1 MAAGDKTIEGAR
13 ILIES
18 AHSVSD
24 TIDRL
29 EATLKDKGMGV
40 FGRVDHAANAK
51 KVDLDMPETQVLIFG
66 NPKLGTKL
74 MLSAPSIAL
83 DLPLK
88 MLAAIANDGKVYL
101 SWIDPAHLRT
111 VHGVDNCDEQFDMI
125 STALLNI
132 ATSVAS
138 AD

>member
-1 MAAGDKTIEGAR
+1 MAAGDKTTEGAR
-13 ILIES
+13 ISIES

-29 EATLKDKGMGV
+29 EATLKEKGMGV

-88 MLAAIANDGKVYL
+88 MLASKDADGKVL
-101 SWIDPAHLRT
+101 DWFRLID
-111 VHGVDNCDEQFDMI
+111 C
-125 STALLNI
+125 
-132 ATSVAS
+132 
-138 AD
+138 

>member
-1 MAAGDKTIEGAR
+1 MAAGDKKIVGSH
-13 ILIES
+13 IYIES

-29 EATLKDKGMGV
+29 EATLKEKGMGV
-40 FGRVDHAANAK
+40 FGRVDHQANAR
-51 KVDLDMPETQVLIFG
+51 KVDLDMPDTQVLIFG

-88 MLAAIANDGKVYL
+88 MLAATDTDGKVYL
-101 SWIDPAHLRT
+101 SWTDPAHLQSQHQ
-111 VHGVDNCDEQFDMI
+111 VENCETEFETI
-125 STALLNI
+125 NNALFTI
-132 ATSVAS
+132 AS
-138 AD
+138 AVAT